1 MRTLVVE
8 DDVTSRL
15 LLQTIL
21 KEYGECRVA
30 VDGKEALAEFLAAQ
44 QAKQPYQLI
53 CLDIM
58 MPDIDGKEV
67 LGAIRDLEK
76 ASGRLPETWAKV
88 VMTTALGD
96 PRTVGASFH
105 DLCDSYLVK
114 PIDKAKLLDSLRQLK
129 LIGSAARKG

>member
-1 MRTLVVE
+1 MKTLIVE

-21 KEYGECRVA
+21 GAYGECRTA
-30 VDGKEALAEFLAAQ
+30 ADGKEALAVFLQAQAAR
-44 QAKQPYQLI
+44 QPFQLI

-76 ASGRLPETWAKV
+76 ASGSLPQTWSKI
-88 VMTTALGD
+88 VMTTARD
-96 PRTVGASFH
+96 DAKTIGASFYS
-105 DLCDSYLVK
+105 LCDSYLVK
-114 PIDKAKLLDSLRQLK
+114 PIDKAKLLDCLRRLK
-129 LIGSAARKG
+129 LIDAR

>member
-1 MRTLVVE
+1 MKILIVE
-8 DDVTSRL
+8 DDATSRL

-21 KEYGECRVA
+21 REFGECQVA
-30 VDGKEALAEFLAAQ
+30 VDGNDALAAFLAAQ
-44 QAKQPYQLI
+44 QAKQPFQLI

-96 PRTVGASFH
+96 PRTVGTSYY

-114 PIDKAKLLDSLRQLK
+114 PIDKAKLLDCLRQLK
-129 LIGSAARKG
+129 LIGRAG